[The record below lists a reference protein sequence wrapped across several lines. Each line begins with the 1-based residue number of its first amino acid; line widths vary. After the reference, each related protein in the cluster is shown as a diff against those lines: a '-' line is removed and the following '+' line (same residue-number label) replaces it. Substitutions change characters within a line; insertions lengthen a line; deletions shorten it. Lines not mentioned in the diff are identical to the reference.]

1 MGYTLPMN
9 ATNTA
14 KSVRA
19 DIWGS
24 RGFPVDPAWIAHQ
37 MGLRVLDA
45 DLPDNVSGALLKR
58 TGEDPVILLN
68 RTDSRNRKRFS
79 CAHELGHYAS
89 RVIDNRAGHY
99 EYIDLRGVE
108 SGAGTYTDEIFANQF
123 AAELLMPE
131 DDVRMLV
138 RQGHSPLS
146 IARYFEVSDDAI
158 RFRLNNLRL
167 LR

>member
-1 MGYTLPMN
+1 
-9 ATNTA
+9 
-14 KSVRA
+14 
-19 DIWGS
+19 
-24 RGFPVDPAWIAHQ
+24 

-45 DLPDNVSGALLKR
+45 DLPDNVSGALLKQI
-58 TGEDPVILLN
+58 GEDPVILLN

-89 RVIDNRAGHY
+89 RVMGSRAEHY

-108 SGAGTYTDEIFANQF
+108 SGAGTNPDEIYANQF

-131 DDVRMLV
+131 DKMRELH

-146 IARYFEVSDDAI
+146 IAQFFAVSDDAI
-158 RFRLNNLRL
+158 RFRLNNLGLSR
-167 LR
+167 